1 MDQKRIGAFIAQCR
15 REKNLTQMQL
25 AGLLGITSQ
34 AVSKWENGLSVPDS
48 SMLVSLAEELDISV
62 STLLGEVVQEESLNE
77 GNLKSISEKLE
88 IINLQLIKRSEM
100 RMRTIRYFSIS
111 VCTIIVTVFIAFA
124 AINSEYLTW
133 SFNNPEL
140 AVAGTFLHGF
150 EFLFVRLA
158 PFVFIGSVIGIIVTY
173 KKR

>member
-100 RMRTIRYFSIS
+100 RMRTIRYFFIS
-111 VCTIIVTVFIAFA
+111 VCTIIVTVFIAFV

-133 SFNNPEL
+133 NFNNPEL

>member
-88 IINLQLIKRSEM
+88 IINL
-100 RMRTIRYFSIS
+100 T
-111 VCTIIVTVFIAFA
+111 
-124 AINSEYLTW
+124 
-133 SFNNPEL
+133 
-140 AVAGTFLHGF
+140 
-150 EFLFVRLA
+150 
-158 PFVFIGSVIGIIVTY
+158 TY
-173 KKR
+173 KKK

>member
-25 AGLLGITSQ
+25 AGSLGITSQ
-34 AVSKWENGLSVPDS
+34 AVSKWETGLSVPDS

-100 RMRTIRYFSIS
+100 RMRTIRYFFIP

-133 SFNNPEL
+133 NFNNPEL

>member
-1 MDQKRIGAFIAQCR
+1 
-15 REKNLTQMQL
+15 
-25 AGLLGITSQ
+25 
-34 AVSKWENGLSVPDS
+34 
-48 SMLVSLAEELDISV
+48 MLVSLAEELDISV

-100 RMRTIRYFSIS
+100 RMRTIRYFFIS

-133 SFNNPEL
+133 NFNNPEL

-150 EFLFVRLA
+150 EI
-158 PFVFIGSVIGIIVTY
+158 FICKISTVCFYWFCNWNYSHI
-173 KKR
+173 

>member
-88 IINLQLIKRSEM
+88 LINLTNKNSKPCKKVPATANSGLLKFQV
-100 RMRTIRYFSIS
+100 RYSLFIAAKAINT
-111 VCTIIVTVFIAFA
+111 VTIIVHTEI
-124 AINSEYLTW
+124 
-133 SFNNPEL
+133 
-140 AVAGTFLHGF
+140 
-150 EFLFVRLA
+150 
-158 PFVFIGSVIGIIVTY
+158 
-173 KKR
+173 KK

>member
-1 MDQKRIGAFIAQCR
+1 M
-15 REKNLTQMQL
+15 
-25 AGLLGITSQ
+25 
-34 AVSKWENGLSVPDS
+34 
-48 SMLVSLAEELDISV
+48 
-62 STLLGEVVQEESLNE
+62 NE

-100 RMRTIRYFSIS
+100 RMRTIRYFFIS

-133 SFNNPEL
+133 NFNNPEL

>member
-77 GNLKSISEKLE
+77 GNLKSISAKLE

-133 SFNNPEL
+133 NFNNPEL

>member
-34 AVSKWENGLSVPDS
+34 AVSKWETGLSVPDS

-100 RMRTIRYFSIS
+100 RMRTIRYFFIS

-133 SFNNPEL
+133 NFNNPEL

>member
-62 STLLGEVVQEESLNE
+62 S
-77 GNLKSISEKLE
+77 
-88 IINLQLIKRSEM
+88 
-100 RMRTIRYFSIS
+100 S
-111 VCTIIVTVFIAFA
+111 VC
-124 AINSEYLTW
+124 
-133 SFNNPEL
+133 
-140 AVAGTFLHGF
+140 
-150 EFLFVRLA
+150 
-158 PFVFIGSVIGIIVTY
+158 
-173 KKR
+173 